1 MHKLQLACIILQFSA
16 LNIRQFSQYSLA
28 VHCNLQSISVVSIIR
43 IHLAIPSI
51 LSDRYPLLGLPRV
64 GVLRTQKGVNHD
76 HVNHRG
82 SISSGSSPTLWRTP
96 RLKFTFHSLKVACD
110 ESEPEGVCTRE
121 EGEWERGKGD
131 QKNCCNCRAYLKANA
146 DASTDEFK

>member
-1 MHKLQLACIILQFSA
+1 MHNLQLVRIMLHFSP
-16 LNIRQFSQYSLA
+16 LNVRQFAQYSLA
-28 VHCNLQSISVVSIIR
+28 VYCNLQSIPVVSITR
-43 IHLAIPSI
+43 IHLAILSI
-51 LSDRYPLLGLPRV
+51 LAHRYPLLGPPRV

-96 RLKFTFHSLKVACD
+96 RLKLTFHSLKVARD
-110 ESEPEGVCTRE
+110 ESEPEGVCKGGGG
-121 EGEWERGKGD
+121 EGGSGD